1 MFSTGEHC
9 KGILLFFKCK
19 QIDVKII
26 LFITNLFFLIDYKL
40 RFVTIPT
47 SYVLIDGDEHN
58 DT

>member
-9 KGILLFFKCK
+9 KGILLFLKYK

-26 LFITNLFFLIDYKL
+26 LFITNLFLIDYKL